1 MGLAI
6 TGMGLAITGMG
17 LVITGMGLVNVLARP
32 GVVLVNVVADMQQAD
47 IFLVA
52 GPVALA

>member
-1 MGLAI
+1 
-6 TGMGLAITGMG
+6 MGLAITGMG